1 MLIMLTIYDLW
12 TRSGQEYQQKWNF
25 SIDFCVLFSGSASRG
40 KKKGAPMV
48 EEEAVRR
55 CQSGDREAF
64 KYVVEQYKHVLY
76 GTAYLMTGDKAVA
89 EDQVQETFLSAWKG
103 IGGCRNKCSLKH
115 WLIKI
120 LVNKVLSYRRSGVNS
135 ISVLGHSEPVDKV
148 EDTAEEV
155 ERNDQ
160 IERALNQL
168 SYEHR
173 QVILLRYFTG
183 LSLAEIATTLNSP
196 EGTIKSQLHRA
207 TERLR
212 CYLNDGNAA
221 QG

>member
-1 MLIMLTIYDLW
+1 ML
-12 TRSGQEYQQKWNF
+12 
-25 SIDFCVLFSGSASRG
+25 
-40 KKKGAPMV
+40 
-48 EEEAVRR
+48 EEEAIRL

-64 KYVVEQYKHVLY
+64 RYVVEQYKNVLY
-76 GTAYLMTGDKAVA
+76 GTAYLMVRDRAVA
-89 EDQVQETFLSAWKG
+89 EDQVQEAFLSAWKN
-103 IGGCRNKCSLKH
+103 IGGFRNKCSLKP

-120 LVNKVLSYRRSGVNS
+120 LVNKVLSYRRNSSNS
-135 ISVLGHSEPVDKV
+135 ISLGDREPVDKV
-148 EDTAEEV
+148 EDTANVV

-160 IERALNQL
+160 VERALNQL
-168 SYEHR
+168 SNEHR

-183 LSLAEIATTLNSP
+183 LSLAEISTTLNSP

-212 CYLNDGNAA
+212 CCLNGGNDE